1 MPRSN
6 LTSDSDVTRC
16 FPAWIDSVL
25 KAFRR
30 EKRCVSEKSHNEE
43 YRTFHILD
51 VILLSESVWMKV
63 TRTVSRC
70 QQLLKSSIS
79 IFHLLWPDLQRPP
92 GILHYHYHIPC
103 CSTRWLTLS
112 LSLSPSFPFSHSMS
126 LPNYTAEWKSRAKN
140 TLSWNSDRKTIDG
153 FATLHTDYLFFHYF
167 CLSSSPSIHPSI
179 LHSLSNHYAKT
190 WTLSEYNANNF

>member
-6 LTSDSDVTRC
+6 LTSDSGVTRC

-112 LSLSPSFPFSHSMS
+112 LSLSVFSFLPQHVSSKLHGWMKITSQKHTELEFWQEDHRRVRNATHRLSFLS
-126 LPNYTAEWKSRAKN
+126 LF
-140 TLSWNSDRKTIDG
+140 LSVI
-153 FATLHTDYLFFHYF
+153 F
-167 CLSSSPSIHPSI
+167 PIHPSFTLFQTI
-179 LHSLSNHYAKT
+179 MPKHEL
-190 WTLSEYNANNF
+190 LSEYNANNF